1 MKFATKFTN
10 YTITLVNGI
19 PANPLAGTAGKHGV
33 YVKFENGLADIKDP
47 ELVRLMLESQAMADG
62 DIIAVEETDLL
73 PRNYGNKEPEPLHT
87 ITEMQY
93 GSLGGTM
100 NSTDPKKLEI
110 NNLIKQEA
118 IKLAKEM
125 LPSMVEEV
133 IKSFKSKEVID
144 VPSEPAVYTQG
155 GVSES
160 IEEDESVNDI
170 VQEVSKEENT
180 DELRTE
186 DKSNELETKVTKTAK
201 KGGK

>member
-19 PANPLAGTAGKHGV
+19 SANPLAGTAGKHGV

-133 IKSFKSKEVID
+133 IKSFKSK
-144 VPSEPAVYTQG
+144 SEPAVYTQG

-160 IEEDESVNDI
+160 IGEDESVNDI
-170 VQEVSKEENT
+170 VQEVSKKENT
-180 DELRTE
+180 DELGTE
-186 DKSNELETKVTKTAK
+186 DKSNGLETKVTKTAK
-201 KGGK
+201 KSGK